1 MAIAVPQQVVR
12 SSSRIPKEIPIF
24 LIGSDLN
31 GKVFSEPT
39 NTVLL
44 SLHGAGIVSHHK
56 LSPEQELILR
66 CPDRNI
72 EAEIRVV
79 GQLGSQ
85 QGIYTYGVAFV
96 DPTLKFWDI
105 DFPPMS
111 SAEMERGLL
120 SLVCNS
126 CQALEKIDDTGIEAD
141 IFATGD
147 GVLRFCK
154 RCGTTTLWKPAQPH
168 TMTAVSPES
177 LPSAADAQMPLFP
190 GTAPPALSPAPA
202 SSVPL
207 ASFPPLASSP
217 PPAPASPPA
226 ASALPPAPAVSLPP
240 APVPAAPQASFYA
253 SARPLP
259 QTAAPSQSSVDPAG
273 SELVVERLGAVL
285 TLPPPSEPNM
295 PQVNRRKHAR
305 VKVSYSACVRHA
317 ERGDDIVTC
326 EDMSRGGLRFKSRQR
341 YYDRT
346 LIDVAVPYL
355 PGQPS
360 IFVPAQIV
368 FTQELPEQQLFRYG
382 VAYLQLP
389 KPKPGNHF

>member
-1 MAIAVPQQVVR
+1 MAASMPQQVVR
-12 SSSRIPKEIPIF
+12 SSSRIPKEIPIL
-24 LIGSDLN
+24 LIGSDLD

-96 DPTLKFWDI
+96 DPILKFWDI

-111 SAEMERGLL
+111 PAEMERGLL

-126 CQALEKIDDTGIEAD
+126 CKTLEKIDDTGIEAD
-141 IFATGD
+141 ILATGD

-154 RCGTTTLWKPAQPH
+154 RCGTTTVWKPAQPH
-168 TMTAVSPES
+168 TLTAVSPES
-177 LPSAADAQMPLFP
+177 LPPAADGQMSLFP
-190 GTAPPALSPAPA
+190 ESAPPALSP
-202 SSVPL
+202 L
-207 ASFPPLASSP
+207 
-217 PPAPASPPA
+217 PAPAPAVPPVAPALPPA
-226 ASALPPAPAVSLPP
+226 LASALPPAPVP
-240 APVPAAPQASFYA
+240 APPQPSFYA

-259 QTAAPSQSSVDPAG
+259 QTSAPSQSSVDPAG
-273 SELVVERLGAVL
+273 SELVVERLGTVL
-285 TLPPPSEPNM
+285 TMPPPQREPD
-295 PQVNRRKHAR
+295 PAQVNRRKHAR
-305 VKVSYSACVRHA
+305 VKVSYSALVRHA

-326 EDMSRGGLRFKSRQR
+326 EDMSRGGLRFKSTKR

-346 LIDVAVPYL
+346 LIDVAVPYT

-360 IFVPAQIV
+360 LFVPAQIV

-389 KPKPGNHF
+389 KPKPGNPF

>member
-1 MAIAVPQQVVR
+1 MATRVPQQVVR
-12 SSSRIPKEIPIF
+12 SSSRIPKQIPIL
-24 LIGSDLN
+24 LIGSDLD

-79 GQLGSQ
+79 GQLGSH

-96 DPTLKFWDI
+96 DPALKFWDI

-111 SAEMERGLL
+111 PAEMERGLL

-126 CQALEKIDDTGIEAD
+126 CNTLEKIDDTGIEAD

-154 RCGTTTLWKPAQPH
+154 HCGTTTLWKPAQLH
-168 TMTAVSPES
+168 TLPAVSHES
-177 LPSAADAQMPLFP
+177 LPPAADAQMTLFP
-190 GTAPPALSPAPA
+190 GTAPPASSPAPA
-202 SSVPL
+202 P
-207 ASFPPLASSP
+207 AAPPV
-217 PPAPASPPA
+217 APALPR
-226 ASALPPAPAVSLPP
+226 ASAVSLPP
-240 APVPAAPQASFYA
+240 APVPAAPQPSFYA

-259 QTAAPSQSSVDPAG
+259 PTSAPSQPSVNPVGPD
-273 SELVVERLGAVL
+273 LLVERPGTVI
-285 TLPPPSEPNM
+285 TLPPSPEPDA
-295 PQVNRRKHAR
+295 PVVNRRKHAR
-305 VKVSYSACVRHA
+305 VKVNYSALVRHA

-326 EDMSRGGLRFKSRQR
+326 EDMSRGGLRFKSTKR

-346 LIDVAVPYL
+346 LIEVAVPYI
-355 PGQPS
+355 PGQPA

-368 FTQELPEQQLFRYG
+368 FFQELPEQQLFRYG

>member
-1 MAIAVPQQVVR
+1 MATRVPLQVVR
-12 SSSRIPKEIPIF
+12 SSSRIPKQIPIL
-24 LIGSDLN
+24 LIGSDLD
-31 GKVFSEPT
+31 GKVFSEST
-39 NTVLL
+39 HTVLL

-66 CPDRNI
+66 CPERNI

-96 DPTLKFWDI
+96 DHSLKFWDI

-126 CQALEKIDDTGIEAD
+126 CKSLEKIDDTGIEAD
-141 IFATGD
+141 IFATSD

-154 RCGTTTLWKPAQPH
+154 HCGTTTLWKPAQPQTLPALH
-168 TMTAVSPES
+168 PES
-177 LPSAADAQMPLFP
+177 LPHAADEQMPLFP
-190 GTAPPALSPAPA
+190 GNPPPASAALPA
-202 SSVPL
+202 L
-207 ASFPPLASSP
+207 SP
-217 PPAPASPPA
+217 PPAPASPPVPR
-226 ASALPPAPAVSLPP
+226 ALSPAPASSPPP
-240 APVPAAPQASFYA
+240 APVPAAPRPSFYA
-253 SARPLP
+253 SERPLP
-259 QTAAPSQSSVDPAG
+259 QTAASSQSSVAPAG
-273 SELVVERLGAVL
+273 SNLVVERLGTVL
-285 TLPPPSEPNM
+285 TMPLPEREPDPSR
-295 PQVNRRKHAR
+295 VNRRKHVR

-346 LIDVAVPYL
+346 LIDVAVPYI

-368 FTQELPEQQLFRYG
+368 FFQELPEQQLFRYG

>member
-1 MAIAVPQQVVR
+1 MAASMPQQVVR
-12 SSSRIPKEIPIF
+12 SSSRIPKEIPIL
-24 LIGSDLN
+24 LIGSDLD

-96 DPTLKFWDI
+96 DPILKFWDI

-111 SAEMERGLL
+111 PAEMERGLL

-126 CQALEKIDDTGIEAD
+126 CKTLEKIDDTGIEAD

-154 RCGTTTLWKPAQPH
+154 RCGTTTFWKPAQAHALP
-168 TMTAVSPES
+168 AVNPES
-177 LPSAADAQMPLFP
+177 LPPGADAQMPLFP
-190 GTAPPALSPAPA
+190 GAAPPASSAPHA
-202 SSVPL
+202 SL
-207 ASFPPLASSP
+207 PPLALSP
-217 PPAPASPPA
+217 PPAPAAPPA
-226 ASALPPAPAVSLPP
+226 ASALPPALAVSLPP
-240 APVPAAPQASFYA
+240 APVPAAPQPSFYA

-259 QTAAPSQSSVDPAG
+259 QTAVPSQSSVGPAG
-273 SELVVERLGAVL
+273 SELVVERLGAVA
-285 TLPPPSEPNM
+285 TLPPPPGPDT
-295 PQVNRRKHAR
+295 PQVNRRKHPR

-326 EDMSRGGLRFKSRQR
+326 EDMSRGGLRFKSSKR

-346 LIDVAVPYL
+346 LIDVAVPYT

-360 IFVPAQIV
+360 LFVPAQIV